1 MKPETKQKK
10 KRETAQKLAKA
21 ALIAKPVSPPAKGYT
36 YLKDVAVGE
45 LVDTGSEMRAVV
57 LEHTSCASVVLV
69 LNADNHPSEDKQFY
83 LGKHR
88 WANQTEVKVIGD

>member
-1 MKPETKQKK
+1 M
-10 KRETAQKLAKA
+10 AHKLAKA
-21 ALIAKPVSPPAKGYT
+21 AMIDKPVWELADGFT

-45 LVDTGSEMRAVV
+45 LVDTGSGMRAVV
-57 LEHTSCASVVLV
+57 LEHTNCASLVLV
-69 LNADNHPSEDKQFY
+69 VNADEHKPEDRQFY

>member
-1 MKPETKQKK
+1 MA
-10 KRETAQKLAKA
+10 RKLAKA
-21 ALIAKPVSPPAKGYT
+21 AMIDKPVWKPAKGFT

-45 LVDTGSEMRAVV
+45 LVDTDSGMRAVV
-57 LEHTSCASVVLV
+57 LGHTNCASLVLV
-69 LNADNHPSEDKQFY
+69 INADEHKPEDRQFY

>member
-1 MKPETKQKK
+1 MA
-10 KRETAQKLAKA
+10 RKLAQRA
-21 ALIAKPVSPPAKGYT
+21 MIDKPIWKPAKGFT

-45 LVDTGSEMRAVV
+45 LVDTNSGLKAVV
-57 LEHTSCASVVLV
+57 LEHTDCASLVLV
-69 LNADNHPSEDKQFY
+69 LNADNHLLEDRQFY

>member
-1 MKPETKQKK
+1 M
-10 KRETAQKLAKA
+10 AHKLAKA
-21 ALIAKPVSPPAKGYT
+21 AMIDKPVWKPVDGFT

-45 LVDTGSEMRAVV
+45 LVDTGSGMRAVV
-57 LEHTSCASVVLV
+57 LEHTNCASLVLV
-69 LNADNHPSEDKQFY
+69 LNADEHRPEDRHFY